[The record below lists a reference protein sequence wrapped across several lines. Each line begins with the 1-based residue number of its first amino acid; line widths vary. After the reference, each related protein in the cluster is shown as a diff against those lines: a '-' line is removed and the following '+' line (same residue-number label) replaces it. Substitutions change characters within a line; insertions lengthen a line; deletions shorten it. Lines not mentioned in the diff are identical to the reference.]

1 MRGGK
6 YFDEAEYFD
15 HSKILTA
22 LSLPLR
28 GGELKG
34 GRKCG
39 QEHSQRI
46 KPMKQIG
53 ERAPRLIRF
62 IRCEL

>member
-1 MRGGK
+1 MRDWRR
-6 YFDEAEYFD
+6 FDKAESFD
-15 HSKILTA
+15 HSKILTV

-28 GGELKG
+28 GGEFKG

-46 KPMKQIG
+46 KPMKRIG
-53 ERAPRLIRF
+53 EQAPL
-62 IRCEL
+62 